1 VSGGGGRDDGSR
13 AGESR
18 VGESRVGARAGEV
31 RAETLAGAARPILLV
46 KWGGSLITDKRSP
59 ESPRPAEIARL
70 AGELAAG
77 LPAARRRG
85 LAVVLGHG
93 SGSFGHVAAARHRLA
108 EGLRADGPE
117 RDAARERATERGRE
131 SARAERDAAQLLGV
145 GETQTRAAAL
155 HRLVLDALAVAGVP
169 AFSIAP
175 SSALVAEGGEPV
187 ACFAEPVARA
197 LAAGLLPVVYGD
209 VVADRRQGVAIAST
223 ERVFLALAAAL
234 PEHGWRATE
243 ALWLGDTPGV
253 LDTAGIY
260 GETGRPIATLSPAEA
275 ARLSPGGSAGTDVT
289 GGMAHRLAAAVRLAE
304 EGAVSTIADGRAP
317 GLLATHLATGT
328 SPGTRLSAH

>member
-1 VSGGGGRDDGSR
+1 VRGGGE
-13 AGESR
+13 GEGPAS
-18 VGESRVGARAGEV
+18 
-31 RAETLAGAARPILLV
+31 AGAGDVAAGASRGGEARPFLLV
-46 KWGGSLITDKRSP
+46 KWGGSLITDKRTP
-59 ESPRPAEIARL
+59 ETPRPADIARL
-70 AGELAAG
+70 AGELAEG

-108 EGLRADGPE
+108 EGLRGSAGH
-117 RDAARERATERGRE
+117 RDA
-131 SARAERDAAQLLGV
+131 SQLAGV
-145 GETQTRAAAL
+145 AETQARAAAL
-155 HRLVLDALAVAGVP
+155 HRLVLDSLAAAGVA

-175 SSALVAEGGEPV
+175 SSMLVAADGEPA
-187 ACFAEPVARA
+187 ACYAEPVARA

-209 VVADRRQGVAIAST
+209 VVTDRRRGVAIAST
-223 ERVFLALAAAL
+223 ETVFLALAAAL

-253 LDTAGIY
+253 YDDA
-260 GETGRPIATLSPAEA
+260 GRPLAALSPVEA

-304 EGAVSTIADGRAP
+304 QGVVSTIADGREA
-317 GLLATHLATGT
+317 GLLAEYLSTG
-328 SPGTRLSAH
+328 SAPGTRVTSD

>member
-1 VSGGGGRDDGSR
+1 MPELSDTPQGS
-13 AGESR
+13 
-18 VGESRVGARAGEV
+18 
-31 RAETLAGAARPILLV
+31 PIQLV
-46 KWGGSLITDKRSP
+46 KWGGSLLTDKTRP
-59 ESPRPAEIARL
+59 ETLRTDDLKRL
-70 AGELAAG
+70 AAELARALPRLQGG
-77 LPAARRRG
+77 L
-85 LAVVLGHG
+85 VLGHG

-108 EGLRADGPE
+108 EGLRSGGAGHD
-117 RDAARERATERGRE
+117 RE
-131 SARAERDAAQLLGV
+131 QLAGV

-175 SSALVAEGGEPV
+175 SSALVADGGEP
-187 ACFAEPVARA
+187 ALFFAEPVARA

-209 VVADRRQGVAIAST
+209 VVTDRRQGVAIAST

-234 PEHGWRATE
+234 PEHRWRATE

-253 LDTAGIY
+253 LDDAGVF
-260 GETGRPIATLSPAEA
+260 GDAGRPIATLTTAEA

-289 GGMAHRLAAAVRLAE
+289 GGMAHRLQAAIRLAAA
-304 EGAVSTIADGRAP
+304 GIPSTIADGRTP
-317 GLLATHLATGT
+317 GLLAEHLATCT

>member
-1 VSGGGGRDDGSR
+1 MSGGG
-13 AGESR
+13 E
-18 VGESRVGARAGEV
+18 
-31 RAETLAGAARPILLV
+31 ARPLLLL

-108 EGLRADGPE
+108 EGLRGGDG
-117 RDAARERATERGRE
+117 
-131 SARAERDAAQLLGV
+131 ERDAAQLAGV

-175 SSALVAEGGEPV
+175 SSALVTEAGETV

-209 VVADRRQGVAIAST
+209 VVTDRRQGVAIAST
-223 ERVFLALAAAL
+223 ETVFLALAAAL
-234 PEHGWRATE
+234 PEHGWRAAE

-253 LDTAGIY
+253 LDDAG
-260 GETGRPIATLSPAEA
+260 RSIASLSPTAA

-289 GGMAHRLAAAVRLAE
+289 GGMAHRLAAAVRLAAT
-304 EGAVSTIADGRAP
+304 GTPSTIADGRTP
-317 GLLATHLATGT
+317 GLLSEHLATGT

>member
-1 VSGGGGRDDGSR
+1 VTTSGEPSP
-13 AGESR
+13 
-18 VGESRVGARAGEV
+18 
-31 RAETLAGAARPILLV
+31 LLLV
-46 KWGGSLITDKRSP
+46 KWGGSLITDKRTP
-59 ESPRPAEIARL
+59 ETPRPAEIARL

-77 LPAARRRG
+77 LQAARRRG

-108 EGLRADGPE
+108 EGLRGGDG
-117 RDAARERATERGRE
+117 
-131 SARAERDAAQLLGV
+131 ERDAAQLAGV

-175 SSALVAEGGEPV
+175 SSMLVAEDGETA

-209 VVADRRQGVAIAST
+209 VVTDRRRGVAIAST

-234 PEHGWRATE
+234 PAHGWRAAE

-253 LDTAGIY
+253 YDEA
-260 GETGRPIATLSPAEA
+260 GRPLASLSPAEA
-275 ARLSPGGSAGTDVT
+275 ARLAPGGSAGTDVT

-304 EGAVSTIADGRAP
+304 QGVVSTIADGGEV
-317 GLLATHLATGT
+317 GLLAAHLAGRDA
-328 SPGTRLSAH
+328 PGTRLAAV

>member
-1 VSGGGGRDDGSR
+1 MTSP
-13 AGESR
+13 GEPSP
-18 VGESRVGARAGEV
+18 
-31 RAETLAGAARPILLV
+31 LLLV
-46 KWGGSLITDKRSP
+46 KWGGSLITDKRTP
-59 ESPRPAEIARL
+59 ETPRPAEIARL
-70 AGELAAG
+70 AGELADG

-108 EGLRADGPE
+108 EGLRGGDGN
-117 RDAARERATERGRE
+117 
-131 SARAERDAAQLLGV
+131 RDAAQLAGV
-145 GETQTRAAAL
+145 AETQTRAAAL

-175 SSALVAEGGEPV
+175 SSALVAEDGETV

-209 VVADRRQGVAIAST
+209 VVTDRRRGVAIAST

-234 PEHGWRATE
+234 PAHGWRAAE

-253 LDTAGIY
+253 FDDAGVL
-260 GETGRPIATLSPAEA
+260 GDAGRPLAALSPAEA
-275 ARLSPGGSAGTDVT
+275 ARLAPGGSAGTDVT
-289 GGMAHRLAAAVRLAE
+289 GGMAHRLAAAVRLADR
-304 EGAVSTIADGRAP
+304 GVVSTIADGREV
-317 GLLATHLATGT
+317 GLLAGHLAGRDT
-328 SPGTRLSAH
+328 PGTRLAAG